1 MKMKKQNII
10 VIDIITEDIIDECL
24 ADAIEK

>member
-1 MKMKKQNII
+1 MKMKRQNII

>member
-1 MKMKKQNII
+1 MKMKKQSII